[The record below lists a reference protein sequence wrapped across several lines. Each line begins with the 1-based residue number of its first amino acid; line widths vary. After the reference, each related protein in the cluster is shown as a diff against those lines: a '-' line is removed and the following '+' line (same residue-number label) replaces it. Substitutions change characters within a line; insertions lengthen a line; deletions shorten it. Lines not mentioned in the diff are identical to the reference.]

1 MSLNSERVERRLRLG
16 QDSRWEFKQIEFVG
30 NRPRSPASDDLA
42 DELSAFANAEGGVL
56 LCGVTDRREP
66 QGLSVEQMNA
76 LEQVI
81 VEISRQT
88 LEPPIEIE
96 TRRFEIGG
104 KAILAVEERG
114 YALHERRGRAY
125 QRQGNSKRQMTSDEK
140 LRLSQQRGL
149 ARFLSFDERPVP
161 VTGFATLDES
171 LWRPLLSVEGNA
183 DPSVGLAKMGLVSE
197 GVNEVRQATVA
208 GLLLCSRHPEEW
220 LPNACITATR
230 YRGADRTSGQVDAQ
244 TISGPLNR
252 QIAEAVYFAVRN
264 MSVAAYKDPGRID
277 LPQYSERAIFEAVVN
292 AVVHRD
298 YSMRGSR
305 IRLSMFSD
313 RMEIQSPGTL
323 PNSLKIE
330 NIADRQ
336 AARNEVLVSVLGRMR
351 TGDVR
356 GAGDRRYFME
366 RRGNGVPVILQE
378 TRGVSGKPAQFRVVG
393 DADLLVVLP
402 SAPVGPSPAQVEIG
416 VRASG
421 QGVPGADLLVL
432 FPNNTWRQA
441 TTDEDGYARVSLH
454 TTELPMTV
462 FAAAAGYA
470 ARQQRGWIPSRGALA
485 VELEDLTGGGS
496 VIFAEG
502 AGHIPGLRGTLN
514 PIRDSLDRT
523 YLYASNIAIN
533 NGAPQP
539 VYFILGEDLRLTDAH
554 GRERMI
560 RIVDIAGRSALLEYR
575 PLDV

>member
-1 MSLNSERVERRLRLG
+1 
-16 QDSRWEFKQIEFVG
+16 
-30 NRPRSPASDDLA
+30 
-42 DELSAFANAEGGVL
+42 
-56 LCGVTDRREP
+56 
-66 QGLSVEQMNA
+66 
-76 LEQVI
+76 
-81 VEISRQT
+81 
-88 LEPPIEIE
+88 
-96 TRRFEIGG
+96 
-104 KAILAVEERG
+104 
-114 YALHERRGRAY
+114 
-125 QRQGNSKRQMTSDEK
+125 
-140 LRLSQQRGL
+140 
-149 ARFLSFDERPVP
+149 
-161 VTGFATLDES
+161 
-171 LWRPLLSVEGNA
+171 
-183 DPSVGLAKMGLVSE
+183 
-197 GVNEVRQATVA
+197 
-208 GLLLCSRHPEEW
+208 
-220 LPNACITATR
+220 
-230 YRGADRTSGQVDAQ
+230 
-244 TISGPLNR
+244 
-252 QIAEAVYFAVRN
+252 
-264 MSVAAYKDPGRID
+264 
-277 LPQYSERAIFEAVVN
+277 
-292 AVVHRD
+292 
-298 YSMRGSR
+298 
-305 IRLSMFSD
+305 
-313 RMEIQSPGTL
+313 MEIQSPGTL

-554 GRERMI
+554 GREGMI